1 MFRLSTIFT
10 FIALAGS
17 AFGQT
22 RSEQLAFTSG
32 KWVKIQ
38 FNGENV
44 YKVSYEDLIEWGI
57 NPSEMQED
65 AFHFY
70 TVQGD
75 ILSETNL
82 DTSWGHAK
90 ETAVFFDDGG
100 DGKLNPGDAILLYR
114 KGSKGWKFENG
125 SFSHYQNIYSNN
137 EFGVIGFTGANTDVL
152 EYNSI
157 KMNTISFDPSA
168 QTAIPQFKQLQFHE
182 KDEVN
187 PMKMGRIW
195 LGERLGNLGLSK
207 QFTFQLT
214 HNPDSCKIKIR
225 FAPSIQDDTGSIIV
239 KVNNSIVEQ
248 ISLRR
253 VYSSDEIFYTFDKV
267 YTIKNPGQDL
277 KIDLTLNRP
286 NTQSSLYL
294 DYIEIS
300 SDDSPKI
307 QNTSQHLYIK
317 EMSPI
322 ISNSKIVIPLLGNQK
337 DWTVFDVSDPYNPQ
351 YLLSNLANGYLEIP
365 VEPNSIYTDLLIFRR
380 NEIPSPKYFS
390 NISNKLF
397 LSEDWAAQNGQAVY
411 IYGNQF
417 KSVIQ
422 EIDIPGF
429 AVDVNSLYEVFSG
442 GQQDLM
448 ALRKFLQFVYLSS
461 NKQFKTGATLIGAA
475 SYDYKNR
482 IEGNTNFVPVYQ
494 GWAEQLTTSY
504 CLDDVIGYL
513 EINQGDPQK
522 TVSSLTLPIGRIPA
536 RTDQDVITFFNKRK
550 RYTSKETLGA
560 WRRKLAFVSDDV
572 DVSWES
578 EFINESETYANYI
591 QDNFSIFKVDKIY
604 SDAYNQVTNGNNE
617 SYPEVT
623 QSIVNAFE
631 DGCLFMN
638 YQGHGGEKGWAQ
650 ESILD
655 IPTING
661 LRNPNNL
668 PILFTATCEFS
679 RYDNPE
685 FQSAGE
691 KTLLNSNGGAIAL
704 MTTTRSVYVSGN
716 SAINNA
722 FWTQY
727 GFPKEDEPIPTMGE
741 LFSRLKNRP
750 RLNSEDNKFA
760 LLGDVSLKV
769 AFPEH
774 LVVID
779 SINSISEKIF
789 ADTLKAFS
797 VIQIKGH
804 INERL
809 KGLYA
814 NFNGVLDV
822 EIYDKPIVKFTLN
835 NDNSAGAI
843 SYRNE
848 SSIIYKGNITIE
860 NGYFNLNFII
870 PKDIN
875 YEIGEGRALFYAHN
889 EVTDAAGSWR
899 FLIGGSEN
907 VDVVDSVG
915 PNVKAFIQ
923 DTLFNSKYT
932 VNSNAYF
939 MATVDD
945 ESGINATGSGIGRD
959 MEVVIDKGT
968 EMELRYVANS
978 YFTFDQN
985 SYKSGVIHMPLSN
998 LKPGK
1003 HIAYC
1008 KVWDI
1013 YNNSGYDQVEFV
1025 VAPKRTFIIGD
1036 VVAYPNPVKSNQD
1049 LNISFSHNLLEE
1061 DLNITI
1067 NIYDISGRKL
1077 AEWSK
1082 IAFFANSKETISCPM
1097 NELFRG
1103 GYITSGIYLYR
1114 INVQTMDG
1122 LVSSGSGKFIL
1133 N

>member
-1 MFRLSTIFT
+1 MFRSTLLLVFFSVIGFS
-10 FIALAGS
+10 S
-17 AFGQT
+17 AQT
-22 RSEQLAFTSG
+22 RSEQLTFTSG
-32 KWVKIQ
+32 KWIKIQ
-38 FNGENV
+38 FNGDNV
-44 YKVSYEDLIEWGI
+44 YKVSYEDLIEWGFTTGDI
-57 NPSEMQED
+57 KQD
-65 AFHFY
+65 AFHYY

-75 ILSETNL
+75 ILQETNS

-90 ETAVFFDDGG
+90 ETAVFFEDGG
-100 DGKLNPGDAILLYR
+100 DGELNPGDAILLYR
-114 KGSKGWKFENG
+114 KGSKGWKLENG
-125 SFSHYQNIYSNN
+125 SFSHYQNIYSDN
-137 EFGVIGFTGANTDVL
+137 EYGVIGFTGENTSVSD
-152 EYNSI
+152 YKSF
-157 KMNTISFDPSA
+157 KMNTISFDPTA
-168 QTAIPQFKQLQFHE
+168 QTINPQFKQLQFHE
-182 KDEVN
+182 KDEIN

-207 QFTFQLT
+207 QFSFPLN
-214 HNPDSCKIKIR
+214 HAPDSCEINIR
-225 FAPSIQDDTGSIIV
+225 LAPSIKDDTGSVTIKI
-239 KVNNSIVEQ
+239 NNTTIER

-253 VYSSDEIFYTFDKV
+253 VYSSDEVFYTFEKN
-267 YTIKNPGQDL
+267 YTVKNPG
-277 KIDLTLNRP
+277 KILNIEFILNRP
-286 NTQSSLYL
+286 NTQSSLYV

-300 SDDSPKI
+300 SDYNPEILS
-307 QNTSQHLYIK
+307 SAQHLHIK
-317 EMSPI
+317 EMNPSS
-322 ISNSKIVIPLLGNQK
+322 SNSKLEIPIQSNQNDWIVFN
-337 DWTVFDVSDPYNPQ
+337 VSDPYSAQ
-351 YLLSNLANGYLEIP
+351 YL
-365 VEPNSIYTDLLIFRR
+365 
-380 NEIPSPKYFS
+380 FS
-390 NISNKLF
+390 NISNGYLQIPVNSNVTYSDLMVVRSNEIPKPKFISIVGNKSF
-397 LSEDWAAQNGQAVY
+397 LAQDWASLNGQAIY

-422 EIDIPGF
+422 ELNIPGI
-429 AVDVNSLYEVFSG
+429 AVDVNSLYDVFSG

-448 ALRKFLQFVYLSS
+448 ALRRFLQFVYLSS

-475 SYDYKNR
+475 SYDFKNR

-513 EINQGDPQK
+513 EMNQGDPRK

-536 RTDQDVITFFNKRK
+536 RSNQDVISFFNKRK
-550 RYTSKETLGA
+550 RYASNKTLGA

-617 SYPEVT
+617 TYPEVT

-661 LRNPNNL
+661 LRNPNNY

-691 KTLLNSNGGAIAL
+691 KTLLNANGGAIAL

-779 SINSISEKIF
+779 SINSISEKVF
-789 ADTLKAFS
+789 SDTLKAFT
-797 VIQIKGH
+797 VIQLKGH

-814 NFNGVLDV
+814 NFNGELDV
-822 EIYDKPIVKFTLN
+822 EIYDKPIVKYTLN

-843 SYRNE
+843 SYSNE
-848 SSIIYKGNITIE
+848 SSIIYKGSVTIK
-860 NGYFNLNFII
+860 NGYFSLNFII

-875 YEIGEGRALFYAHN
+875 YEVGEGRALFYAHN
-889 EVTDAAGSWR
+889 DVTDAAGSWR

-907 VDVVDSVG
+907 VDVVDSIG
-915 PNVKAFIQ
+915 PHVKAFIQ
-923 DTLFNSKYT
+923 DTLFNLKYT

-945 ESGINATGSGIGRD
+945 ESGINATGTGIGRD
-959 MEVVIDKGT
+959 MEVIIDKGT
-968 EMELRYVANS
+968 DNEMRYVANS
-978 YFTFDQN
+978 HFTFDQN
-985 SYKSGVIHMPLSN
+985 SYKSGVIHMPLNN
-998 LKPGK
+998 LTPGK
-1003 HIAYC
+1003 HVAYC

-1013 YNNSGYDQVEFV
+1013 YNNSGYDEVEFV
-1025 VAPKRTFIIGD
+1025 VAPERTFIIGD
-1036 VVAYPNPVKSNQD
+1036 VKASPNPVSSNGD

-1061 DLNITI
+1061 DLNITV

-1082 IAFFANSKETISCPM
+1082 IAFFANSKETISCPL

-1103 GYITSGIYLYR
+1103 YNQTSGIYLYR

-1122 LVSSGSGKFIL
+1122 LVSTGSGKFIL

>member
-1 MFRLSTIFT
+1 MLRSIVLVFLLLLNSHLF
-10 FIALAGS
+10 S
-17 AFGQT
+17 QS
-22 RSEQLAFTSG
+22 RSEQLTFTSG
-32 KWVKIQ
+32 KWAKIQ

-44 YKVSYEDLIEWGI
+44 YKITYSDLLNWGFTAVEI
-57 NPSEMQED
+57 KEK

-75 ILSETNL
+75 ILSEYNI
-82 DTSWGHAK
+82 DTAWGHAK
-90 ETAVFFDDGG
+90 ETSVYFDDGG
-100 DGKLNPGDAILLYR
+100 DGELNSGDAIFLYR
-114 KGSKGWKFENG
+114 KGSQGWNFING
-125 SFSHYQNIYSNN
+125 GFVHYRNIYSDV
-137 EFGVIGFTGANTDVL
+137 EYGIIGFTGSNTDLNDYKSIQTKDVVL
-152 EYNSI
+152 DPNSS
-157 KMNTISFDPSA
+157 KNTPKF
-168 QTAIPQFKQLQFHE
+168 TKLEFHE

-195 LGERLGNLGLSK
+195 LGERLGNLGLTK
-207 QFTFQLT
+207 QFSFPLL
-214 HNPDSCKIKIR
+214 HNPDSCFIKIR
-225 FAPSIQDDTGSIIV
+225 LAPSMQDDTGSVIITI
-239 KVNNSIVEQ
+239 NNQINEH

-253 VYSSDEIFYTFDKV
+253 VYSSDEVFYTFEKNFK
-267 YTIKNPGQDL
+267 IKNPGQDL
-277 KIDLTLNRP
+277 NISFNLNRP
-286 NTQSSLYL
+286 NSQSSLYI

-300 SDDSPKI
+300 SDYDAKLI
-307 QNTSQHLYIK
+307 GLNQHFHLG
-317 EMSPI
+317 EMI
-322 ISNSKIVIPLLGNQK
+322 ESNLKSKIEIPMQNSQT
-337 DWTVFDVSDPYNPQ
+337 DWMIFDVSDPYKPQ
-351 YLLSNLANGYLEIP
+351 NLISNISNGIIQIP
-365 VEPNSIYTDLLIFRR
+365 VNSNSSYTDLFAFRK
-380 NEIPSPKYFS
+380 NNIPSPKFLS
-390 NISNKLF
+390 NISNKSF
-397 LSEDWAAQNGQAVY
+397 IATDWASINGQALY
-411 IYGNQF
+411 IYGYQF
-417 KSVIQ
+417 KSIIQ
-422 EIDIPGF
+422 EINVPGM
-429 AVDVNSLYEVFSG
+429 AIDVNSIYEVFSG

-475 SYDYKNR
+475 SYDFKNR
-482 IEGNTNFVPVYQ
+482 IEGNTNFIPVYQ

-513 EINQGDPQK
+513 EMNQGDPRK
-522 TVSSLTLPIGRIPA
+522 SVSNLTLPIGRIPA
-536 RTDQDVITFFNKRK
+536 RTEQDVVSFFNKRK
-550 RYTSKETLGA
+550 RYSSKESLGA

-617 SYPEVT
+617 TYPEVT
-623 QSIVNAFE
+623 QSIINAFE

-661 LRNPNNL
+661 LRNPNNY

-691 KTLLNSNGGAIAL
+691 KTLLNANGGAIGL

-741 LFSRLKNRP
+741 LFSKLKNRP

-774 LVVID
+774 LVKID
-779 SINSISEKIF
+779 SINSVSSEIF
-789 ADTLKAFS
+789 KDTIKAFS
-797 VIQIKGH
+797 VVKLKGH

-809 KGLYA
+809 KGLYSD
-814 NFNGVLDV
+814 FNGILDV
-822 EIYDKPIVKFTLN
+822 EIYDKPILNYTLN
-835 NDNSAGAI
+835 NDNSAGSI
-843 SYRNE
+843 PYKNE
-848 SSIIYKGNITIE
+848 SSIIYKGSVTIT
-860 NGYFNLNFII
+860 NGYFNLNFVI

-889 EVTDAAGSWR
+889 EITDAAGAWK
-899 FLIGGSEN
+899 FLIGGSE
-907 VDVVDSVG
+907 DVIEVDSMG
-915 PNVKAFIQ
+915 PVVKAFIQ
-923 DTLFNSKYT
+923 DTLFNTSFK

-939 MATVDD
+939 MATAED
-945 ESGINATGSGIGRD
+945 ESGLNATGTGIGRD
-959 MEVVIDKGT
+959 MEVIIDKGT
-968 EMELRYVANS
+968 DQEIRYVANS
-978 YFTFDQN
+978 YFSFDKN
-985 SYKSGVIHMPLSN
+985 SYKSGVIHMPLYN
-998 LKPGK
+998 LNPGK

-1008 KVWDI
+1008 KVWDV
-1013 YNNSGYDQVEFV
+1013 YNNSGFDEVEFIV
-1025 VAPKRTFIIGD
+1025 SPKRTLIIGE
-1036 VVAYPNPVKSNQD
+1036 VSASPNPVNSNAD

-1061 DLNITI
+1061 DLNIMI
-1067 NIYDISGRKL
+1067 DIYDMSGRKL

-1082 IAFFANSKETISCPM
+1082 IAFFANSKETISCPL
-1097 NELFRG
+1097 NELFG
-1103 GYITSGIYLYR
+1103 GRNKTSGIYLYR
-1114 INVQTMDG
+1114 ITVQTMDG
-1122 LVSSGSGKFIL
+1122 LMSSGSGKFIL